1 MSAGRTQLSGIGQQD
16 MYLTGNPQITH
27 FKAVYRRHTNFA
39 VETYKLTFNTNP
51 TEVDN
56 TVEAFISKNGA
67 KESKTSADRKRA
79 LQLQGGLTPL
89 HVAAMKGHTDFCRSV
104 VQEGKQVNV

>member
-1 MSAGRTQLSGIGQQD
+1 MIFLLKPYPFVVVVD
-16 MYLTGNPQITH
+16 
-27 FKAVYRRHTNFA
+27 
-39 VETYKLTFNTNP
+39 TFNLFSFFPSYTFFP
-51 TEVDN
+51 GHQLGIDEK
-56 TVEAFISKNGA
+56 EKKRLS